1 MPPRPRITREMILEA
16 AYAIAREK
24 GIDSVNARAIAEA
37 LGCSTQPVLYWFDHV
52 EDVRREVYR
61 MADAY
66 QTECLMHPVEGQD
79 PMTAMGLNY
88 IRFAAQEK
96 HLFRLLFQSDS
107 FRGQSVTALV
117 ELPETTPVLEVF
129 QREAGLTL
137 AQTKTVFRSLLLLVH
152 GWASLLAN
160 NAMAYDEDEI
170 IPTLETAFMGM
181 ISSILGAPS
190 GYWVM

>member
-1 MPPRPRITREMILEA
+1 
-16 AYAIAREK
+16 
-24 GIDSVNARAIAEA
+24 
-37 LGCSTQPVLYWFDHV
+37 VLYWSDHV

-66 QTECLMHPVEGQD
+66 QTECLMRPLEGKD

-107 FRGQSVTALV
+107 FRGQSVTELV
-117 ELPETTPVLEVF
+117 DLPELTPVLEII
-129 QREAGLTL
+129 QREAGMTL

-160 NAMAYDEDEI
+160 NAMAYDEHEI
-170 IPTLETAFMGM
+170 IPTLEMAFMGM
-181 ISSILGAPS
+181 IGA
-190 GYWVM
+190 VKMQEVHDEEAL

>member
-181 ISSILGAPS
+181 IGAVKMQE
-190 GYWVM
+190 G